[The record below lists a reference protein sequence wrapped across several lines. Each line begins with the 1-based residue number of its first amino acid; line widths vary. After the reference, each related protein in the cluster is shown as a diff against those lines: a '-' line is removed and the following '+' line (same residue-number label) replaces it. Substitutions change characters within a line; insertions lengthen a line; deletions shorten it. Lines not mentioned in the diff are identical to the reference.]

1 VELIGIMGAVDPL
14 VAFLPG
20 FAQRADAWASVAD
33 QVAQKY
39 RSLPID
45 FSTWT
50 FDGRLREIA
59 DRVDDGDVV
68 VGYSMG
74 GRLAL
79 KAALRRPGKFGA
91 LVLVGTSAG
100 IEDAQARAERR
111 TADEELAE
119 WIETHSIEE
128 FEERWAA
135 QPVFASQPP
144 ELVRAQREGRLSHEP
159 TRLAQL
165 LRSAGQGMFE
175 PVWHDLESIDCPVLA
190 IAGELDTK
198 YADASYRIA
207 ERVKHGRA
215 RLIPDAGHAP
225 QLERPGE
232 FAGVLLD
239 FLDENFAKR

>member
-1 VELIGIMGAVDPL
+1 MNPL
-14 VAFLPG
+14 VALLPG
-20 FAQRADAWASVAD
+20 FAQRADAWASVAE
-33 QVAQKY
+33 QVGQKY
-39 RSLPID
+39 RSLAVD

-91 LVLVGTSAG
+91 VVLVGTSAG
-100 IEDAQARAERR
+100 IEDEEARAERR
-111 TADEELAE
+111 DADEELAK
-119 WIETHSIEE
+119 WIEEHTIEE
-128 FEERWAA
+128 FAERWET

-144 ELVRAQREGRLSHEP
+144 ELVSAQRPGRLAHEP
-159 TRLAQL
+159 AQLARL

-175 PVWHDLESIDCPVLA
+175 PVWHELEKIDCPVLA
-190 IAGELDTK
+190 VAGELDTK
-198 YADASYRIA
+198 YADASFRIA

-215 RLIPDAGHAP
+215 RLISDAGHAP
-225 QLERPGE
+225 QLERPDE
-232 FAGVLLD
+232 FSAVLLD
-239 FLDENFAKR
+239 FLDEHFA

>member
-1 VELIGIMGAVDPL
+1 MGIMVGVNPL

-20 FAQRADAWASVAD
+20 FAQRADAWDSVAD
-33 QVAQKY
+33 RVAQKY
-39 RSLPID
+39 RSLPVD
-45 FSTWT
+45 FTTWT

-100 IEDAQARAERR
+100 IEDPQARAQRR
-111 TADEELAE
+111 AADDELAD
-119 WIETHSIEE
+119 WVETHTIEE
-128 FEERWAA
+128 FAERWEA

-144 ELVRAQREGRLSHEP
+144 ELVSAQRAGRLSHTPE
-159 TRLAQL
+159 RLAQL

-175 PVWHDLESIDCPVLA
+175 PVWRDLEAIDCPVLA
-190 IAGELDTK
+190 VAGALDTK

-207 ERVKHGRA
+207 ERVKHGSA
-215 RLIPDAGHAP
+215 RLIPEAGHAP

-232 FAGVLLD
+232 FADVLLD
-239 FLDENFAKR
+239 FLDEHFAKR